1 MSANTVGKVI
11 TCKAPICWGPK
22 KGQTI
27 EEIEVSPPK
36 AGEVRVKIVANGVC
50 RSDAH
55 HLDGDSPDVDLR
67 YPTILGHEG
76 SGIVESVGPGVTSVA
91 AGDHVV
97 MLYLPS
103 CLKGQ
108 ECERCLNPK
117 TNMCSLD
124 NFNTT
129 YVMRDGT
136 SRFSHKGQTIYHYI
150 GISTFSE
157 YTVARETQVAKVNP
171 KATLD
176 KICLIGCCLAQGFG
190 AAQKMAGVTP
200 GSSCAIFGLGAIGL
214 ATALGCR
221 DAGAKRIIAID
232 TNPDK
237 FEFAKKFG
245 CNEFIN
251 PKDLD
256 IPIQKY
262 FQNQGGLDY
271 TFECVGGNQMVTL
284 RAAFESL
291 APWGTAIFS
300 GVTKAN
306 VELSIK
312 PNLFLDGRTIR
323 GSSFGGYKS
332 REGVQK
338 LVEKYLA
345 GDFSLDDFIT
355 GRFTVDDV
363 PHCFELL
370 RQGKACRSLIEYK
383 K

>member
-1 MSANTVGKVI
+1 
-11 TCKAPICWGPK
+11 
-22 KGQTI
+22 
-27 EEIEVSPPK
+27 VSPPK

-157 YTVARETQVAKVNP
+157 YTVARETQVAKVW
-171 KATLD
+171 
-176 KICLIGCCLAQGFG
+176 LI
-190 AAQKMAGVTP
+190 
-200 GSSCAIFGLGAIGL
+200 
-214 ATALGCR
+214 
-221 DAGAKRIIAID
+221 
-232 TNPDK
+232 
-237 FEFAKKFG
+237 
-245 CNEFIN
+245 
-251 PKDLD
+251 
-256 IPIQKY
+256 
-262 FQNQGGLDY
+262 
-271 TFECVGGNQMVTL
+271 
-284 RAAFESL
+284 
-291 APWGTAIFS
+291 
-300 GVTKAN
+300 
-306 VELSIK
+306 
-312 PNLFLDGRTIR
+312 
-323 GSSFGGYKS
+323 
-332 REGVQK
+332 
-338 LVEKYLA
+338 
-345 GDFSLDDFIT
+345 
-355 GRFTVDDV
+355 
-363 PHCFELL
+363 
-370 RQGKACRSLIEYK
+370 
-383 K
+383 